1 MTRRLLARTARTALA
16 ALVLSVFAACAA
28 TPTPTQ
34 PPTSSPSSKPT
45 PSATPSATPSP
56 EPAAAAVVV
65 SAEHFQVV
73 DADGG
78 VLASYDYFQPTAEVV
93 AGLTGYL
100 GEPVDTEFE
109 GHNDAPRATYHDWG
123 GLRLVD
129 TAMPASPP
137 TISEHWVRITS
148 TDANGLAL
156 RAFDGSTVGGSIANV
171 EGEISDYTNPNDGI
185 AYRTVRIG
193 IVPIETTPDGFE
205 QNFAVAVHGEVA
217 EDRILFII
225 APSPNFG
232 A

>member
-1 MTRRLLARTARTALA
+1 MTRRLLARTALA
-16 ALVLSVFAACAA
+16 ALILAAFAACAA

-45 PSATPSATPSP
+45 PSATPTPSP
-56 EPAAAAVVV
+56 EPPAAAPAAIVV

-129 TAMPASPP
+129 TATTASPP
-137 TISEHWVRITS
+137 TIPEHWVRLTS

-185 AYRTVRIG
+185 VYRTVRIG

-205 QNFAVAVHGEVA
+205 QNFAVSVHGEVA
-217 EDRILFII
+217 EDKILFII